1 VPAGKTPHIWTKLSG
16 FPGIPYGGAQ
26 MKYRQMLKQW
36 AKQAEEQRE
45 LREYTLRLPRY
56 ELAKIQ
62 ALREMYPGKDE
73 SELLGDLL
81 ITALHDLE
89 AAFPYIQGPKVVA
102 EDENGDPIYE
112 DIGPTPRFID
122 LTRKY
127 ADQLESG

>member
-1 VPAGKTPHIWTKLSG
+1 
-16 FPGIPYGGAQ
+16 
-26 MKYRQMLKQW
+26 MKYQQLLKHW
-36 AKQAEEQRE
+36 EKKAEEHQE
-45 LREYTLRLPRY
+45 LRDYTLRLPRY

-62 ALREMYPGKDE
+62 ALNEMYPGKEE

-81 ITALHDLE
+81 ITALHELE
-89 AAFPYIQGPKVVA
+89 AAFPYIQGDKVVA

-127 ADQLESG
+127 ANQLESG